1 MKTPARSWDK
11 APSTHTGH
19 GVILADRRHQPLSKH
34 VILSHS
40 TKNQISFGLTHVIHL
55 VVGLE
60 SKCCQGMP
68 RLDPREAEPSG
79 EHPRHVL
86 GANAAWSR
94 KRHGKGC
101 PGPAPVTC
109 LSAQWAEPTRGLDP
123 THRIRSGCESCEPS
137 PSEGWMAGVQACSS
151 TLHFC
156 S

>member
-19 GVILADRRHQPLSKH
+19 GVILADCRHQPLSKH
-34 VILSHS
+34 VILSRS

-68 RLDPREAEPSG
+68 RLDPHEAEPSG

-86 GANAAWSR
+86 G
-94 KRHGKGC
+94 GKCSLEQKTPREGL
-101 PGPAPVTC
+101 PGTSPGN
-109 LSAQWAEPTRGLDP
+109 LS
-123 THRIRSGCESCEPS
+123 
-137 PSEGWMAGVQACSS
+137 VSS
-151 TLHFC
+151 VG
-156 S
+156 